1 MPSKYNEFMKT
12 EIANVK
18 KLNATLT
25 HKEAFSKAASNWTA
39 KKNEK

>member
-18 KLNATLT
+18 AKDSTLS
-25 HKEAFSKAASNWTA
+25 HKEAFSKAAANWTA
-39 KKNEK
+39 KKNEN